1 MTFTEK
7 LEVESWLN
15 VVRSNILVKTNEKSA
30 FYEFDFYQEK
40 PADRPKR
47 FEWVTVE
54 SNVKWM
60 DRDPSTR
67 PSHSTVF
74 NDFEDC
80 DSEDMQDIPEFEI
93 LL

>member
-7 LEVESWLN
+7 LEVENWLSE
-15 VVRSNILVKTNEKSA
+15 VRSNLVVKTNEKSA
-30 FYEFDFYQEK
+30 FYEFDFYQGK
-40 PADRPKR
+40 PDGRSKR
-47 FEWVTVE
+47 FEWVAVE
-54 SNVKWM
+54 SDVKWM

-74 NDFEDC
+74 NDFEGC
-80 DSEDMQDIPEFEI
+80 DSEEMQDIPEFEI